1 MNAVLGKRPTSSIA
15 SDEKSE
21 DENAAKMARA
31 SAGGAD
37 GDDDML
43 EVGGRAKQYH
53 CANCSRNVTGILRIR
68 CEVTKLWFCAE
79 CFSVGVEIKGHKK
92 EHPYRVVD
100 SLSFPLY
107 APDWTMDEE
116 LLLLEGIEMYGLGNW
131 RDVAQHVGTKGAAPC
146 ESHYTNVYLHSSTP
160 PLPVVCKQLEQQLE
174 GKRDSDGA
182 TSTDTLVNAK
192 AKADEQ
198 MPAPAE
204 SEPASGTS
212 SAEALAT
219 TSAPTI
225 AGYMPLRGDFDVEH
239 ENDAE
244 LLLADMEF
252 NDDDHPSEVELKL
265 KVIAIYNAKLDER
278 ERRKRFVI
286 ERDLLDYKKHQSIE
300 RRRPRDERELVAS
313 MRAFARFHSAEEH
326 EQLVNGL
333 LASMRLRKRVQ
344 QLQHYRRMGMRSL
357 AEARL
362 YEAEKKRRDMAL
374 ALRKQRQK
382 SAYLYESGRT
392 SGVTTARAR
401 DRTSRRAQRDS
412 QGCDD
417 AVDEQDGAE
426 EEEGQAD
433 HEAAASSIGGAGTVA
448 SGHKNI
454 LDLTDAPG
462 VELLSDK
469 EKNLCQMLRL
479 LPKHYIVVKDTLIR
493 ESLRLGFLQK
503 GVARQLIK
511 IDVSKVNQIYDFF
524 IQCGWMRSEPA
535 EPVSTT
541 LENNGSDNA
550 TAVK

>member
-1 MNAVLGKRPTSSIA
+1 M
-15 SDEKSE
+15 
-21 DENAAKMARA
+21 
-31 SAGGAD
+31 
-37 GDDDML
+37 
-43 EVGGRAKQYH
+43 
-53 CANCSRNVTGILRIR
+53 
-68 CEVTKLWFCAE
+68 
-79 CFSVGVEIKGHKK
+79 
-92 EHPYRVVD
+92 
-100 SLSFPLY
+100 
-107 APDWTMDEE
+107 
-116 LLLLEGIEMYGLGNW
+116 
-131 RDVAQHVGTKGAAPC
+131 
-146 ESHYTNVYLHSSTP
+146 
-160 PLPVVCKQLEQQLE
+160 
-174 GKRDSDGA
+174 
-182 TSTDTLVNAK
+182 
-192 AKADEQ
+192 
-198 MPAPAE
+198 
-204 SEPASGTS
+204 
-212 SAEALAT
+212 
-219 TSAPTI
+219 
-225 AGYMPLRGDFDVEH
+225 
-239 ENDAE
+239 
-244 LLLADMEF
+244 
-252 NDDDHPSEVELKL
+252 ELKL

-392 SGVTTARAR
+392 SGATTARAR

-412 QGCDD
+412 QGGDD
-417 AVDEQDGAE
+417 AADEQDGAE
-426 EEEGQAD
+426 EDEGQDGAEED
-433 HEAAASSIGGAGTVA
+433 GGAGSTA
-448 SGHKNI
+448 AGSKNI

-462 VELLSDK
+462 VELLSEK
-469 EKNLCQMLRL
+469 EKNLCQTLRL

-511 IDVSKVNQIYDFF
+511 IDASKVNQIYDFF

-535 EPVSTT
+535 EPVSTK
-541 LENNGSDNA
+541 LESNGSDDA
-550 TAVK
+550 APEKYA